1 MKITTGELIDRMSIV
16 YRKKFYGGKQFD
28 HEYNDIKKELHKRL
42 RKMKMTIDTIENII
56 IITNANADIWNN
68 ESFVR
73 CGEFDK
79 FDEADQLKRLKFTH
93 SMNDVRVAA
102 KTAINKSIREYPD
115 DKIYE

>member
-1 MKITTGELIDRMSIV
+1 MSIV

-28 HEYNDIKKELHKRL
+28 REYNDIKKELHKRL

-56 IITNANADIWNN
+56 IITNANAEIWIN

-73 CGEFDK
+73 KKEFDL
-79 FDEADQLKRLKFTH
+79 FSESEQNKRLKFTH

-115 DKIYE
+115 